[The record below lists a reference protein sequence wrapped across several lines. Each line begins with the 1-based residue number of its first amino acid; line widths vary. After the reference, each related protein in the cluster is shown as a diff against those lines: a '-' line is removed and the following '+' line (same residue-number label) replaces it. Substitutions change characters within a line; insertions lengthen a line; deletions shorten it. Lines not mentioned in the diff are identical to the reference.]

1 MQQILH
7 KKKDLQCEEIIIDI
21 TVKKPKWGSECCI
34 YRVPKRLRK
43 VKEQA
48 YTPKLVSIG
57 PVHHENDEL
66 KDMQKLK
73 KSYFKE
79 FFSRTCKDQKEFASI
94 VKNNIKKIRD
104 CYAVEISLP
113 EREEDLVKMILLDS
127 IFIIELFCRSYT
139 KDDKENDDYRW
150 LYIK

>member
-1 MQQILH
+1 
-7 KKKDLQCEEIIIDI
+7 
-21 TVKKPKWGSECCI
+21 
-34 YRVPKRLRK
+34 
-43 VKEQA
+43 
-48 YTPKLVSIG
+48 
-57 PVHHENDEL
+57 
-66 KDMQKLK
+66 MQKLK